1 MDGMVYWLR
10 DRVTR
15 CTSDAPEMITNRP
28 TRWIMLQFL
37 CLQMCV
43 TVQRDDM
50 HHGSIGWYNV
60 EMIVCSH
67 LLSGWKRKVKKPRFK
82 VQVSQIPALN
92 YVAFWV
98 ACRQTRSMSTPRQSH
113 LSGKVDM
120 DPCRV
125 PTRGRYNL
133 VYSFFSFN
141 ITANCQIP
149 LRKTTW
155 RTYTW

>member
-60 EMIVCSH
+60 EMIVCSD
-67 LLSGWKRKVKKPRFK
+67 LLSGWKRWKVKKPRFW
-82 VQVSQIPALN
+82 VHGSQTPALN
-92 YVAFWV
+92 LCALVCFAGG
-98 ACRQTRSMSTPRQSH
+98 TRSMSTPRRTHVCASWTWTRVASPH
-113 LSGKVDM
+113 VVGEVGDDM
-120 DPCRV
+120 DRWKNRFKKAV
-125 PTRGRYNL
+125 L
-133 VYSFFSFN
+133 LSKQLKSSS
-141 ITANCQIP
+141 
-149 LRKTTW
+149 
-155 RTYTW
+155 